1 MVKLNFMIP
10 KFNLSFIA
18 QVILLLLWVCDII
31 DRSFMNLI
39 WVTAITWVPY
49 TLLFL
54 LKLVEKRLRNKVE
67 NKFKIKKNGQKEI

>member
-1 MVKLNFMIP
+1 MKKTKINIG
-10 KFNLSFIA
+10 FII
-18 QVILLLLWVCDII
+18 QIILILLWVCDVI

-39 WVTAITWVPY
+39 WVTAITWIPY

-67 NKFKIKKNGQKEI
+67 NKLKIKKNGQKEI

>member
-1 MVKLNFMIP
+1 MKKTKINIG
-10 KFNLSFIA
+10 FII
-18 QVILLLLWVCDII
+18 QIILILLWVCDII

-39 WVTAITWVPY
+39 WVTAITWIPY

-67 NKFKIKKNGQKEI
+67 NKLKIKKNGQKEI

>member
-1 MVKLNFMIP
+1 MKKI
-10 KFNLSFIA
+10 KFNLPLIA

-67 NKFKIKKNGQKEI
+67 NKFKINKNGQKEI

>member
-1 MVKLNFMIP
+1 
-10 KFNLSFIA
+10 
-18 QVILLLLWVCDII
+18 
-31 DRSFMNLI
+31 MNLI

-67 NKFKIKKNGQKEI
+67 NKFKINKNGQKEI

>member
-1 MVKLNFMIP
+1 MKKI
-10 KFNLSFIA
+10 KFNLPFIA

-31 DRSFMNLI
+31 DRSFINLI

-67 NKFKIKKNGQKEI
+67 NKLKIKKNGQKEI

>member
-1 MVKLNFMIP
+1 MKKI
-10 KFNLSFIA
+10 KFNFTFIA
-18 QVILLLLWVCDII
+18 QVVLLLLWVCDII
-31 DRSFMNLI
+31 DRNFINFI

-67 NKFKIKKNGQKEI
+67 NKFKIKKNEQKEI

>member
-1 MVKLNFMIP
+1 MKKI
-10 KFNLSFIA
+10 KFNLTFIV

-67 NKFKIKKNGQKEI
+67 NKFKINKNGQKEI